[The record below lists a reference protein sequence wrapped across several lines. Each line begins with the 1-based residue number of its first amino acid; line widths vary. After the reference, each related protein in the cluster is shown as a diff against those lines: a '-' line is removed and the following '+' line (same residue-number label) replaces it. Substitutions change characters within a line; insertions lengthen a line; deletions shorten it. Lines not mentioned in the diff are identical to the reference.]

1 MNSPAAYAALE
12 HLIAG
17 GVLAGVI
24 FSVGA
29 WLLPGSPDDEA
40 DQ

>member
-1 MNSPAAYAALE
+1 MNSPAAHAALE

-17 GVLAGVI
+17 FLLAGFV

-29 WLLPGSPDDEA
+29 WLLPGAPDDEG